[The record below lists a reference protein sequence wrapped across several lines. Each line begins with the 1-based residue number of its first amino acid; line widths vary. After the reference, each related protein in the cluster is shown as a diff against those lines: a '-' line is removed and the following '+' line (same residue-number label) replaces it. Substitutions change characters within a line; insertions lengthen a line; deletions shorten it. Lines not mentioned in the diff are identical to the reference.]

1 MKTSIPTYNIG
12 TLTSDDNNIQDFA
25 VFNLQD
31 YFSEQFMLAEKPH
44 RLSFYQL
51 MFITDGKGEHL
62 IDFESYELC
71 AGDIY
76 FLAPG
81 QVHRWKV
88 NASIKGYFINFNECF
103 FASFLSKSDYL
114 NEFSFFMA
122 NGYHSRLKCIKEFN
136 RTKSVFQEILNEYN
150 GKKEHRLDLIRV
162 YLLEL
167 FIKAD
172 RVIGNI
178 CEEWYE
184 SKHQFYHLRNFE
196 KLIEEHFKS
205 KHLPKEYA
213 QLLHVTPNYLNALC
227 KKIRGQSAGE
237 MIRNRILLESKRLL
251 VNSDLSV
258 SEVAYQLNFKDN
270 SYFSRFFKKYVQVS
284 PDDFRRHKIKM

>member
-1 MKTSIPTYNIG
+1 MKKSIPTYDICS
-12 TLTSDDNNIQDFA
+12 LTSNERTVPDFA
-25 VFNLQD
+25 IFNLQD
-31 YFSEQFMLAEKPH
+31 FFLKQCAAAEKPH
-44 RLSFYQL
+44 RLAFYQL
-51 MFITDGKGEHL
+51 MFITEGKGVHL
-62 IDFESYELC
+62 IDFENYDLN

-81 QVHRWKV
+81 QVHRWKIDS
-88 NASIKGYFINFNECF
+88 SIKGYFLNFNESF
-103 FASFLSKSDYL
+103 FSSFLSKGDYL

-122 NGYHSRLKCIKEFN
+122 NGYHSKLKGVEQLSRIELIFEEILKEFQSN
-136 RTKSVFQEILNEYN
+136 R
-150 GKKEHRLDLIRV
+150 EHKFDLIRV

-172 RVIGNI
+172 RSVGKI
-178 CEEWYE
+178 CREWYE

-196 KLIEEHFKS
+196 KLIEEDFKK

-213 QLLHVTPNYLNALC
+213 KLLNVTPNYLNALC

-251 VNSDLSV
+251 INSSLSI

-270 SYFSRFFKKYVQVS
+270 SYFSRFFKKYVGIS
-284 PDDFRRHKIKM
+284 PDDFRRHKIDL